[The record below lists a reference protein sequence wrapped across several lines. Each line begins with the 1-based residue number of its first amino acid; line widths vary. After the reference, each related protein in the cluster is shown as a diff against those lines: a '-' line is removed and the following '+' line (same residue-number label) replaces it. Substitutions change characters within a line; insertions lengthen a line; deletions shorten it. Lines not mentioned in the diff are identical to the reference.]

1 MKQAITLLLLF
12 TAFLGF
18 SQNSYQPGYFVSND
32 GTTTNCLIRNIGWKD
47 SPTEF
52 DYKLT
57 EAAETQKANIKNVQK
72 FNVSGYEFRRFTTDI
87 DRSGNDV
94 SRMSIKEAPEF
105 IRETLFLKVLVDGKA
120 TLLHYEDSN
129 LVRYFV
135 STDDNATAQQL
146 VYKQYESD
154 GKVGYNNKF
163 RGQLFDIMK
172 DKLKDP
178 ERFKSIRYSKDPL
191 VKLFLE
197 YNGGSGQEVSNLS
210 ASQNKTIINFK
221 ITPGV
226 SFASLYA
233 SQRSDLSRDFDFP
246 NKTIYRIGIEV
257 EAILPF
263 NNNKWAL
270 FTDPNYQAYDNYAG
284 DRNDSHWKT
293 DFKYIEIP
301 LGVRHYMYLNK
312 NSKLFI
318 NAAYIFAFNLG
329 KSELDF
335 RYSSSI
341 TSYGISAEITK
352 SSNFALG
359 AGYSYKRIS
368 AEARYGFTRQL
379 LPNYA
384 AWKAEYTSLSIIL
397 GYKLF

>member
-57 EAAETQKANIKNVQK
+57 EAAETQKANIKNVKK

-210 ASQNKTIINFK
+210 ASQNKSVINFK

-226 SFASLYA
+226 NFTSLDA
-233 SQRSDLSRDFDFP
+233 MRRDGAGQKFDFDGKAIF
-246 NKTIYRIGIEV
+246 RIGAEIELQ
-257 EAILPF
+257 LPF

-270 FTDPNYQAYDNYAG
+270 FVDPNYSQYKNKGALKNYKWNA
-284 DRNDSHWKT
+284 
-293 DFKYIEIP
+293 DFKYLEVP
-301 LGVRHYMYLNK
+301 AGVRHYMYLNE

-318 NAAYIFAFNLG
+318 DAMYVLALNVGTSQISYNYLSDGQQYANPFDVTKTSYAAIGAGFSYSRYSAEVRLNLNRG
-329 KSELDF
+329 ILHNYVLVKSE
-335 RYSSSI
+335 YSSVS
-341 TSYGISAEITK
+341 
-352 SSNFALG
+352 F
-359 AGYSYKRIS
+359 
-368 AEARYGFTRQL
+368 
-379 LPNYA
+379 
-384 AWKAEYTSLSIIL
+384 IL